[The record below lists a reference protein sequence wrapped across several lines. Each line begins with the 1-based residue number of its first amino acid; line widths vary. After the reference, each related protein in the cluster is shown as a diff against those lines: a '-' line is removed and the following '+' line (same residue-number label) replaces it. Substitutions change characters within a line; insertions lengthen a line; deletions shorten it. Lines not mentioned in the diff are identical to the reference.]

1 MYNNRYA
8 LKKVNI
14 KELNEKEKENALN
27 EVRIL
32 ASINNP
38 YIISYKDV
46 FYDEPS
52 NTLCIIMEFA
62 AKGDILNI
70 IKSK

>member
-1 MYNNRYA
+1 M
-8 LKKVNI
+8 KKV
-14 KELNEKEKENALN
+14 KMGLLTSKEKENALN

-38 YIISYKDV
+38 FIISYKDV

-52 NTLCIIMEFA
+52 NTLCIIMELA
-62 AKGDILNI
+62 TRGDILKKIQNC
-70 IKSK
+70 